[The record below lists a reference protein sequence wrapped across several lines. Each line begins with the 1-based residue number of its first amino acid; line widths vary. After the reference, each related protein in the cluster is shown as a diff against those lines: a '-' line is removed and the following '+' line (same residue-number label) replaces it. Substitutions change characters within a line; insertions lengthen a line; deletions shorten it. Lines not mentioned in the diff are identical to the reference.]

1 MKNTTSSSSKIKT
14 AHDKLSELVLY
25 ANKHMKDQWNA
36 KTVVIKKI
44 LNITS
49 HCPIYKDALFFIEND
64 IDNEVWLDVVKR
76 CLVELNKI
84 NIIQKLEGLYT
95 TVKSEIFP
103 LLLQN
108 KDSIDKNI
116 YGKSIALIRT
126 LGAIYMLHGYYK
138 EAIDLFKMVFDIFSR
153 DFTTLTCILKIC
165 IITNDLCLLT
175 KILNELNR
183 TIQNYKLPTKN
194 YLIIY
199 KVYSIYV
206 ECHGISAKE
215 NCQKLLDSISKVEAE
230 FNSKGPLSIMMYDI
244 QVPLLLCKIYL
255 KMLDNE
261 DDGITDNYLKL
272 RAKISDKLLPSILYY
287 YYKNSATN
295 NVPMDF
301 DINGKNDNFVSA
313 VAVTSFLFE
322 ESLLY
327 SRMLQDSG
335 RIKECNI
342 KCLQLVTSALRVGCQ
357 YRFLSIMNTIG
368 MSDFLVNNNPRI
380 YDLIYLSSN
389 TFDNQDTSQIENKPP
404 SPNKNISE
412 DSIYD
417 SSYDYLS
424 ASDDS
429 FEKFECGNLFN
440 STLNVKF
447 HRNLCRCQRCKNF
460 SSNKLM
466 EQERLFSKWLLEQK
480 KNNSSSIV
488 ESSVN
493 YSESWCEM
501 TNLYNKEWW
510 KTVGHTS
517 ESTVYGIASKNSSYL
532 FCGAIIKAI
541 TTSSGQF
548 DSQIVKSLLK
558 KVRLQIS
565 VFCSEFH
572 NMKIS
577 CSLICKKYS
586 LRSYMVIPNSCYAS
600 PLNIMNG
607 IELVLDEIISA
618 EVNSITK
625 ELSKNDAAIVKAF
638 NKTVNI
644 NKQAVIDYII
654 AFNNLRLSPTGDLN
668 YLNLRKYCNGKLL
681 VMLKEKVKEIF
692 DIFTSN
698 LRFMDVTNKKLILS
712 SLLRIYDIAEM
723 DEWDIAWIVTECT
736 GIATRSLI
744 SSTGSFN
751 YYFSSRKE
759 FKSHVTNYFPTNSTV
774 VQLFMDDDNVLWL
787 MKLHRNI
794 KPLVIPLKKLH
805 ANYFNTIHQKFLD
818 VHDKLT
824 KESGQVSGR
833 VFWSVR
839 YSLEDSYK
847 YICKKIQSEVLGS
860 MAFLL
865 LPYTELPFSSCF
877 MSFVGALE
885 KANYPTSVAISIASA
900 IPFLTLSDFQN
911 ILKDITTIYPMN
923 SQIIQSLSSLFKSL
937 SSKITRDLK
946 NAGYLPSKFLRN
958 LASSQMIECPKE
970 IFTTLILDNELSL
983 YPWEMVSFFN
993 YRPMIA
999 RMPSI
1004 MNYALLLKNNVIN
1017 KLNTDNSYYIINPKG
1032 DLKDTEDW
1040 MLNLLKNMKWEGIK
1054 GQWPQ
1059 PEIVKEFTSKKDLL
1073 VYIGHGNGKQVF
1085 RIALKEQKFRSAA
1098 ILMGCSSVKL
1108 GPSSNGYSHL
1118 DMVENYFISSGP
1130 GILGCTMLVTDGEIN
1145 KFFECIFK
1153 AFKNNNKDGNDKNK
1167 KTITYYMVQ
1176 ARESVRLRYL
1186 TAGTV
1191 VFYGIP
1197 TLLL

>member
-1 MKNTTSSSSKIKT
+1 MKA
-14 AHDKLSELVLY
+14 AHEKLSELVLY
-25 ANKHMKDQWNA
+25 ANKHMKEQWNA
-36 KTVVIKKI
+36 KTAIIKKI

-64 IDNEVWLDVVKR
+64 IDNDVWLGVVKR
-76 CLVELNKI
+76 CLIELNKI
-84 NIIQKLEGLYT
+84 NIIQQLEGLYS

-103 LLLQN
+103 LLLEN
-108 KDSIDKNI
+108 KDSINKNI

-126 LGAIYMLHGYYK
+126 LGSIYMLHGYYK

-165 IITNDLCLLT
+165 IITNDLLLLK
-175 KILNELNR
+175 KILNELNQI
-183 TIQNYKLPTKN
+183 IQKFKLPTKN
-194 YLIIY
+194 YSIIY
-199 KVYSIYV
+199 KVYSIYLQ
-206 ECHGISAKE
+206 CHDISAKD
-215 NCQKLLDSISKVEAE
+215 NCKTLMDSILKIEAE
-230 FNSKGPLSIMMYDI
+230 FNSKGPLSIVLYDVQI
-244 QVPLLLCKIYL
+244 PLLLCKIYL
-255 KMLDNE
+255 KMLDEN

-287 YYKNSATN
+287 YYKNSATT

-301 DINGKNDNFVSA
+301 DIDGKNDNFVGAIA
-313 VAVTSFLFE
+313 VSSFLFE
-322 ESLLY
+322 ETLLY

-357 YRFLSIMNTIG
+357 YRFLCIMNTIG
-368 MSDFLVNNNPRI
+368 VSDYLVNNNPRI

-389 TFDNQDTSQIENKPP
+389 IFDNQDVNECENT
-404 SPNKNISE
+404 SPNINTSE

-417 SSYDYLS
+417 TSYDYIS

-429 FEKFECGNLFN
+429 FDKIELKNLFN
-440 STLNVKF
+440 INLNVKF
-447 HRNLCRCQRCKNF
+447 HRDLCRCQRCKVL

-466 EQERLFSKWLLEQK
+466 TLERLFSKWLLDQK
-480 KNNSSSIV
+480 NKSLSMV
-488 ESSVN
+488 ESLVN
-493 YSESWCEM
+493 YSNIWNEM

-510 KTVGHTS
+510 KTVGHRTQPS
-517 ESTVYGIASKNSSYL
+517 VYGIVLKNSNYL
-532 FCGAIIKAI
+532 YCSAIIKAI
-541 TTSSGQF
+541 TTNSGQF
-548 DSQIVKSLLK
+548 DNEIVKSLLK
-558 KVRLQIS
+558 KVRLQIAG
-565 VFCSEFH
+565 FCSEYH
-572 NMKIS
+572 NLKIS
-577 CSLICKKYS
+577 CALICKKYS
-586 LRSYMVIPNSCYAS
+586 LRSYMVIPNSCYDS
-600 PLNIMNG
+600 PINIMNG
-607 IELVLDEIISA
+607 IELVLDEIISTEA
-618 EVNSITK
+618 NNITK
-625 ELSKNDAAIVKAF
+625 ELCKNDAAIVKAF
-638 NKTVNI
+638 NKTINM
-644 NKQAVIDYII
+644 NKQAVIDYVI

-681 VMLKEKVKEIF
+681 VTLKEKVKEIF
-692 DIFTSN
+692 NIFTSN

-712 SLLRIYDIAEM
+712 SLLRIYDIAKIN
-723 DEWDIAWIVTECT
+723 EWDIAWVVTECT

-744 SSTGSFN
+744 SSTGSLN
-751 YYFSSRKE
+751 YYFPSCQD
-759 FKSHVTNYFPTNSTV
+759 FKSHVTNYFPDNSTV

-794 KPLVIPLKKLH
+794 KPLVMPLKKLH
-805 ANYFNTIHQKFLD
+805 ANYFNTVHQKFLD

-824 KESGQVSGR
+824 RESGQVSGR

-847 YICKKIQSEVLGS
+847 YICKKIQGEVLGS

-900 IPFLTLSDFQN
+900 IPFLTLNDFQN
-911 ILKDITTIYPMN
+911 ILKDITTMYPLDV
-923 SQIIQSLSSLFKSL
+923 QIIQSLSSLFKSL

-946 NAGYLPSKFLRN
+946 NAGYLPSKFLQ
-958 LASSQMIECPKE
+958 STTSFQMIECPKE

-983 YPWEMVSFFN
+983 YPWEMISFFN
-993 YRPMIA
+993 YRPMVT

-1017 KLNTDNSYYIINPKG
+1017 KLNIDNSYYIINPKG

-1073 VYIGHGNGKQVF
+1073 IYIGHGNGKQVF

-1167 KTITYYMVQ
+1167 KAITYYMVQ